1 MRSRRWIALALP
13 ALLVLAACGQDGD
26 STENGGDGGST
37 EEQAQAVD
45 VPADGEWVG
54 DLSVYIPATPGGG
67 FDIAVRTLQPHLE
80 EVLGVSVIPTN
91 MEGAGGAIAAQDMLS
106 KPADGTSMMIVSR
119 SISALPYTGSP
130 EIDPVEDFKALGV
143 THQDVSALSVPAD
156 APYQTVD
163 EFIEYAREHPGEITI
178 GHSGVGGV
186 WHAAALML
194 ARETGVEFSFVPY
207 DGGSAVGAALLAG
220 EIDAMTIGAPE
231 SRPFIEGGEAKM
243 LAVMGEERSSLY
255 PDVPTLKE
263 LGIDVVYAVWRGYVT
278 SAETPEEIRMA
289 LAERLEAAAN
299 SQGNQEAMTEAG
311 FETTWIGPEEFQ
323 QLIEEEDELFRELFE
338 GEDFVTSMPDRLGG

>member
-1 MRSRRWIALALP
+1 MRSRRWIALTLP
-13 ALLVLAACGQDGD
+13 AVLLLAACGGDGD
-26 STENGGDGGST
+26 DTENGGNG
-37 EEQAQAVD
+37 EAAEAAE
-45 VPADGEWVG
+45 VPAEGEWVG
-54 DLSVYIPATPGGG
+54 DLAVYIPATPGGG
-67 FDIAVRTLQPHLE
+67 FDIAVRALQPSLE
-80 EVLGVSVIPTN
+80 ETLGAGVVPTN
-91 MEGAGGAIAAQDMLS
+91 MEGAGGAIAAQDMLG
-106 KPADGTSMMIVSR
+106 KPADGRSMMIVSR

-130 EIDPVEDFKALGV
+130 EIDPVEDFVALGV

-163 EFIEYAREHPGEITI
+163 EFIQYAKDNPGEITI

-186 WHAAALML
+186 WHAAALIL

-231 SRPFIEGGEAKM
+231 SRPFVEGGDATM

-255 PDVPTLKE
+255 PDVPTLIE
-263 LGIDVVYAVWRGYVT
+263 EGIDVTYSVWRGYVT

-289 LAERLEAAAN
+289 LSERLEAAAN
-299 SQGNQEAMTEAG
+299 SDANQQAMTEAG
-311 FETTWIGPEEFQ
+311 FETTWIGPEDFQ
-323 QLIEEEDELFRELFE
+323 ALIEEEDELIRDLFE
-338 GEDFVTSMPDRLGG
+338 GEDFMTTTPERLGG